1 MWVLLLVSVAG
12 FLAQLVDGAMGMA
25 FGITSTTLLIFLAY
39 NPAAASAIVHL
50 VEIATSSISGI
61 SHIKFGNVDW
71 HALVKVAVPGAVG
84 AFIGAIL
91 LSSVDLSSAR
101 PWTASILL
109 VLGGLVLY
117 RFTRPIILG
126 KKRRARARWLA
137 PLGLVGGFVDSTG
150 GGGWGPVVTTS
161 LTASNALEP
170 RKAIGTTN
178 TAEFVIA
185 IAASIGFM
193 IGLGAEQIPWDA
205 VIALLI
211 GGALAAPIAAWLVSK
226 APQRLLGILV
236 GNLII
241 ALNIRQLSISL
252 ELPPVAAI
260 SAYVIVAIMFI
271 FTVVHVFAVRNSN
284 DQNYQSRIFNLVDD
298 SVVAN
303 SNSKLRFG

>member
-1 MWVLLLVSVAG
+1 
-12 FLAQLVDGAMGMA
+12 
-25 FGITSTTLLIFLAY
+25 LIFLAY

-50 VEIATSSISGI
+50 VEIVTSSISGA
-61 SHIKFGNVDW
+61 SHIRFGNVDW
-71 HALVKVAVPGAVG
+71 HALVKVAVPGAIG
-84 AFIGAIL
+84 AFIGAML
-91 LSSVDLSSAR
+91 LSSVDLSAAR

-109 VLGGLVLY
+109 ALGVLVLY

-137 PLGLVGGFVDSTG
+137 PLGLVGGFIDSTG

-185 IAASIGFM
+185 LAASIGFL
-193 IGLGAEQIPWDA
+193 IGLGAEDIPWDA
-205 VIALLI
+205 VGALLI

-241 ALNIRQLSISL
+241 ALNVRQLSISF
-252 ELPPVAAI
+252 EFPPVAAI
-260 SAYVIVAIMFI
+260 SAYSAIAI
-271 FTVVHVFAVRNSN
+271 LVVV
-284 DQNYQSRIFNLVDD
+284 
-298 SVVAN
+298 SVVYGV
-303 SNSKLRFG
+303 KLLKQDKLGLTE

>member
-25 FGITSTTLLIFLAY
+25 FGVTSTTLLIFLAY

-50 VEIATSSISGI
+50 VEIVTSSISGA

-71 HALVKVAVPGAVG
+71 HALVKVAVPGAIGAFVG
-84 AFIGAIL
+84 AMIL
-91 LSSVDLSSAR
+91 SNIDLSTAR
-101 PWTASILL
+101 PWTASVLL
-109 VLGGLVLY
+109 VLGALVLY
-117 RFTRPIILG
+117 RFTRQYILG

-137 PLGLVGGFVDSTG
+137 PLGLVGGFIDSTG

-185 IAASIGFM
+185 VAASIGFI

-205 VIALLI
+205 VLALGI

-241 ALNIRQLSISL
+241 ALNVRQLIISL
-252 ELPPVAAI
+252 EISEPLSIAAFSAVAVLFLATLIYGIKLIKTDRLPK
-260 SAYVIVAIMFI
+260 
-271 FTVVHVFAVRNSN
+271 T
-284 DQNYQSRIFNLVDD
+284 D
-298 SVVAN
+298 
-303 SNSKLRFG
+303 

>member
-50 VEIATSSISGI
+50 VEIVTSSISGA

-84 AFIGAIL
+84 AFVGAMIL
-91 LSSVDLSSAR
+91 SNVDLSAAR
-101 PWTASILL
+101 PWTASVLFIL
-109 VLGGLVLY
+109 GALVLY

-137 PLGLVGGFVDSTG
+137 PLGLVGGFIDSTG
-150 GGGWGPVVTTS
+150 GGGWGPVVTTA

-185 IAASIGFM
+185 VAASIGF
-193 IGLGAEQIPWDA
+193 IFGIGAEQIPWDA
-205 VIALLI
+205 VLALGI
-211 GGALAAPIAAWLVSK
+211 GGALGAPIAAWLVSK
-226 APQRLLGILV
+226 APQRLLGIMV

-241 ALNIRQLSISL
+241 ALNVRQLNISF
-252 ELPPVAAI
+252 EVPEGFAITAYVAA
-260 SAYVIVAIMFI
+260 AALFI
-271 FTVVHVFAVRNSN
+271 GTLI
-284 DQNYQSRIFNLVDD
+284 YGI
-298 SVVAN
+298 
-303 SNSKLRFG
+303 KLLKTDRLPKTD

>member
-25 FGITSTTLLIFLAY
+25 FGVTSTTLLILLAY

-50 VEIATSSISGI
+50 VEIVTSSISGAA
-61 SHIKFGNVDW
+61 HIRFGNVDW
-71 HALVKVAVPGAVG
+71 HALVKVAVPGAIGAFVG
-84 AFIGAIL
+84 AML
-91 LSSVDLSSAR
+91 LSNIDLSAAR
-101 PWTASILL
+101 PWTASVLF
-109 VLGGLVLY
+109 VLGALVLY
-117 RFTRPIILG
+117 RFTRPVILG

-137 PLGLVGGFVDSTG
+137 PLGLVGGFIDATG

-161 LTASNALEP
+161 LTASNALAP

-185 IAASIGFM
+185 VAASIGFI

-205 VIALLI
+205 VLALGI

-241 ALNIRQLSISL
+241 ALNVRQLNISFEVAEPFAIAGYL
-252 ELPPVAAI
+252 AAAALFVGTLIYGIKLLKTDRLPK
-260 SAYVIVAIMFI
+260 
-271 FTVVHVFAVRNSN
+271 T
-284 DQNYQSRIFNLVDD
+284 D
-298 SVVAN
+298 
-303 SNSKLRFG
+303 

>member
-25 FGITSTTLLIFLAY
+25 FGVTSTTLLILLAY

-50 VEIATSSISGI
+50 VEIVTSSISGAA
-61 SHIKFGNVDW
+61 HIRFGNVDW
-71 HALVKVAVPGAVG
+71 HALVKVAVPGGIGAFVG
-84 AFIGAIL
+84 AMIL
-91 LSSVDLSSAR
+91 SNIDLSAAR
-101 PWTASILL
+101 PWTASVLF
-109 VLGGLVLY
+109 VLGALVLY

-137 PLGLVGGFVDSTG
+137 PLGLVGGFIDATG

-185 IAASIGFM
+185 VAASIGFL

-205 VIALLI
+205 VLALGI

-226 APQRLLGILV
+226 APQRILGILV

-241 ALNIRQLSISL
+241 FLNVRQLIISFEIP
-252 ELPPVAAI
+252 ELAAI
-260 SAYVIVAIMFI
+260 AGFSALAAL
-271 FTVVHVFAVRNSN
+271 FAGSLI
-284 DQNYQSRIFNLVDD
+284 YGF
-298 SVVAN
+298 
-303 SNSKLRFG
+303 KLLKTDRLPKTD

>member
-1 MWVLLLVSVAG
+1 VAG

-50 VEIATSSISGI
+50 AEIVTSSISGAA
-61 SHIKFGNVDW
+61 HIKFGNVDW

-84 AFIGAIL
+84 AFVGAVV
-91 LSSVDLSSAR
+91 LSNVDLSAAR

-109 VLGGLVLY
+109 ALGALVLY
-117 RFTRPIILG
+117 RFTRPMILG

-137 PLGLVGGFVDSTG
+137 PLGLVGGFIDSTG

-185 IAASIGFM
+185 VAASIGF
-193 IGLGAEQIPWDA
+193 IFGLGPTQIPWDA
-205 VIALLI
+205 VLALLI
-211 GGALAAPIAAWLVSK
+211 GGGLAAPIAAWLVSK

-241 ALNIRQLSISL
+241 ALNVRQLSISFDL
-252 ELPPVAAI
+252 ASEISTSLYVAVGILFLVSFSYGLKLLKTDRLPK
-260 SAYVIVAIMFI
+260 
-271 FTVVHVFAVRNSN
+271 T
-284 DQNYQSRIFNLVDD
+284 D
-298 SVVAN
+298 
-303 SNSKLRFG
+303 

>member
-1 MWVLLLVSVAG
+1 
-12 FLAQLVDGAMGMA
+12 
-25 FGITSTTLLIFLAY
+25 
-39 NPAAASAIVHL
+39 L
-50 VEIATSSISGI
+50 VEIVTSSISGA
-61 SHIKFGNVDW
+61 SHIRFGNVDW

-84 AFIGAIL
+84 AFIGAML
-91 LSSVDLSSAR
+91 LSSVDLSAAR

-117 RFTRPIILG
+117 RFTRPVILG

-137 PLGLVGGFVDSTG
+137 PLGLVGGFIDSTG

-185 IAASIGFM
+185 IAASVGFM

-241 ALNIRQLSISL
+241 ALNVRQLSISF

-260 SAYVIVAIMFI
+260 SAYSAIAILVVVSVIYGV
-271 FTVVHVFAVRNSN
+271 
-284 DQNYQSRIFNLVDD
+284 
-298 SVVAN
+298 
-303 SNSKLRFG
+303 KLLKQDKLAKGH

>member
-137 PLGLVGGFVDSTG
+137 PLGLVGGFIDSTG

-185 IAASIGFM
+185 IAASVGFL

-241 ALNIRQLSISL
+241 ALNIRQLSISF

-271 FTVVHVFAVRNSN
+271 VTVVHGVRLLKQ
-284 DQNYQSRIFNLVDD
+284 DKTRLAD
-298 SVVAN
+298 
-303 SNSKLRFG
+303 

>member
-137 PLGLVGGFVDSTG
+137 PLGLVGGFIDSTG

-185 IAASIGFM
+185 IAASVGFL

-241 ALNIRQLSISL
+241 ALNIRQLSISF

-260 SAYVIVAIMFI
+260 SAYVSVAVLFIV
-271 FTVVHVFAVRNSN
+271 TVVHGVRLLKQ
-284 DQNYQSRIFNLVDD
+284 DKTRLAD
-298 SVVAN
+298 
-303 SNSKLRFG
+303 

>member
-1 MWVLLLVSVAG
+1 MWTLLLVSVAG

-25 FGITSTTLLIFLAY
+25 FGITSTTLLIFLYY

-50 VEIATSSISGI
+50 VEIVTSSISGA
-61 SHIKFGNVDW
+61 SHIRFGNVDW

-84 AFIGAIL
+84 AFVGAMV
-91 LSSVDLSSAR
+91 LSSVDLSAAR
-101 PWTASILL
+101 PWTASLL
-109 VLGGLVLY
+109 FVLGALVLY

-137 PLGLVGGFVDSTG
+137 PLGLVGGFIDSTG

-185 IAASIGFM
+185 LAASVGF
-193 IGLGAEQIPWDA
+193 ILGIGAEQIPWEA
-205 VIALLI
+205 VIALGI

-241 ALNIRQLSISL
+241 ALNVRQLGISF
-252 ELPPVAAI
+252 ELAQGFTIAAYVAVAAL
-260 SAYVIVAIMFI
+260 FI
-271 FTVVHVFAVRNSN
+271 GTLI
-284 DQNYQSRIFNLVDD
+284 YGI
-298 SVVAN
+298 
-303 SNSKLRFG
+303 KLLKTDRLPKTD

>member
-25 FGITSTTLLIFLAY
+25 FGITSTTLLILLAY

-50 VEIATSSISGI
+50 VEIVTSSISGA

-84 AFIGAIL
+84 AFVGAMIL
-91 LSSVDLSSAR
+91 SNVDLSAAR
-101 PWTASILL
+101 PWTASVLFIL
-109 VLGGLVLY
+109 GALVLY

-137 PLGLVGGFVDSTG
+137 PLGLVGGFIDSTG

-185 IAASIGFM
+185 VAASIGF
-193 IGLGAEQIPWDA
+193 IFGIGAEQIPWDA
-205 VIALLI
+205 VLALGI
-211 GGALAAPIAAWLVSK
+211 GGALGAPIAAWLVSK
-226 APQRLLGILV
+226 APQRLLGIMV

-241 ALNIRQLSISL
+241 ALNLRQLNISF
-252 ELPPVAAI
+252 EVPEGFAIAAYVAA
-260 SAYVIVAIMFI
+260 AALFI
-271 FTVVHVFAVRNSN
+271 GTLI
-284 DQNYQSRIFNLVDD
+284 YGI
-298 SVVAN
+298 
-303 SNSKLRFG
+303 KLLKTDRLPKTD

>member
-12 FLAQLVDGAMGMA
+12 FFAQLVDGAMGMA

-39 NPAAASAIVHL
+39 SPAAASAIVHFA
-50 VEIATSSISGI
+50 EIVTSSISGFA
-61 SHIKFGNVDW
+61 HIKFGNVDW

-91 LSSVDLSSAR
+91 LSFVDLSAAR
-101 PWTASILL
+101 PWTATVLL
-109 VLGGLVLY
+109 TLGALVLY
-117 RFTRPIILG
+117 RFTRPMILG

-137 PLGLVGGFVDSTG
+137 PLGLAGGFIDATG

-178 TAEFVIA
+178 TAEFLIA
-185 IAASIGFM
+185 TSASLGFVIGF
-193 IGLGAEQIPWDA
+193 GANDIAIPWDA
-205 VIALLI
+205 VLALLI
-211 GGALAAPIAAWLVSK
+211 GGGLAAPIAAWLVSK

-241 ALNIRQLSISL
+241 ALNIRQLSISF
-252 ELPPVAAI
+252 ELGETVSWALYILVALLF
-260 SAYVIVAIMFI
+260 VATLI
-271 FTVVHVFAVRNSN
+271 HG
-284 DQNYQSRIFNLVDD
+284 FNLLKTDRLPKTD
-298 SVVAN
+298 
-303 SNSKLRFG
+303 

>member
-25 FGITSTTLLIFLAY
+25 FGVTSTTLLLLLAY

-50 VEIATSSISGI
+50 VEIVTSSISGAA
-61 SHIKFGNVDW
+61 HIRFKNVDW
-71 HALVKVAVPGAVG
+71 HALVKVAVPGGIGAFVG
-84 AFIGAIL
+84 AMIL
-91 LSSVDLSSAR
+91 SNIDLSAAR
-101 PWTASILL
+101 PWTASVLFIL
-109 VLGGLVLY
+109 GSLVLY

-137 PLGLVGGFVDSTG
+137 PLGLVGGFIDATG

-185 IAASIGFM
+185 VAASIGFL
-193 IGLGAEQIPWDA
+193 IGLGVEQIPWDA
-205 VIALLI
+205 VLALGI

-226 APQRLLGILV
+226 APQRILGILV

-241 ALNIRQLSISL
+241 FLNVRQLIISFEVP
-252 ELPPVAAI
+252 ELPAIAGFSATAALFVGSLI
-260 SAYVIVAIMFI
+260 YGI
-271 FTVVHVFAVRNSN
+271 
-284 DQNYQSRIFNLVDD
+284 
-298 SVVAN
+298 
-303 SNSKLRFG
+303 KLLKTDRLPKTD

>member
-117 RFTRPIILG
+117 RFTRPVILG

-137 PLGLVGGFVDSTG
+137 PLGLVGGFIDSTG

-241 ALNIRQLSISL
+241 ALNIRQLSISF

-271 FTVVHVFAVRNSN
+271 VTVVHGVRLLKQ
-284 DQNYQSRIFNLVDD
+284 D
-298 SVVAN
+298 
-303 SNSKLRFG
+303 KLAKGD

>member
-50 VEIATSSISGI
+50 VEIVTSSISGI

-84 AFIGAIL
+84 AFIGAML
-91 LSSVDLSSAR
+91 LSSVDLSAAR

-117 RFTRPIILG
+117 RFTRPVILG

-137 PLGLVGGFVDSTG
+137 PLGLVGGFIDSTG

-241 ALNIRQLSISL
+241 ALNIRQLSISF

-260 SAYVIVAIMFI
+260 SAYMIVAIMF
-271 FTVVHVFAVRNSN
+271 VVT
-284 DQNYQSRIFNLVDD
+284 LVHG
-298 SVVAN
+298 V
-303 SNSKLRFG
+303 KLLKQDKLAKGD

>member
-50 VEIATSSISGI
+50 VEIATSSISGA

-71 HALVKVAVPGAVG
+71 HALVKVEVPGAVG
-84 AFIGAIL
+84 AFVGAML
-91 LSSVDLSSAR
+91 LSNVDLSAAR
-101 PWTASILL
+101 PWTASVLFIL
-109 VLGGLVLY
+109 GALVLY

-137 PLGLVGGFVDSTG
+137 PLGLVGGFIDATG

-185 IAASIGFM
+185 IAASIGFI
-193 IGLGAEQIPWDA
+193 IGIGAEQIPWDA
-205 VIALLI
+205 VLALGI

-241 ALNIRQLSISL
+241 ALNVRQLGISF
-252 ELPPVAAI
+252 ELAQEITIAAYVAVAAL
-260 SAYVIVAIMFI
+260 FI
-271 FTVVHVFAVRNSN
+271 GTLI
-284 DQNYQSRIFNLVDD
+284 YGI
-298 SVVAN
+298 
-303 SNSKLRFG
+303 KLLKTDRLPKTD

>member
-50 VEIATSSISGI
+50 VEIVTSSISGA

-71 HALVKVAVPGAVG
+71 HALVKVAVPGGIGAFVG
-84 AFIGAIL
+84 AML
-91 LSSVDLSSAR
+91 LSNIDLSASR
-101 PWTASILL
+101 PWTASVLFIL
-109 VLGGLVLY
+109 GALVLY

-137 PLGLVGGFVDSTG
+137 PLGLAGGFIDATG

-185 IAASIGFM
+185 VAASIGFL

-205 VIALLI
+205 VLALGI

-226 APQRLLGILV
+226 APQRILGILV

-241 ALNIRQLSISL
+241 FLNARQLIISF
-252 ELPPVAAI
+252 ELPEVAAI
-260 SAYVIVAIMFI
+260 AGFSAVAALFVGTLIYGI
-271 FTVVHVFAVRNSN
+271 
-284 DQNYQSRIFNLVDD
+284 
-298 SVVAN
+298 
-303 SNSKLRFG
+303 KLLKTDRLPKSD

>member
-25 FGITSTTLLIFLAY
+25 FGVTSTTLLLLLAY

-50 VEIATSSISGI
+50 VEIVTSSISGAA
-61 SHIKFGNVDW
+61 HIRFKNVDW
-71 HALVKVAVPGAVG
+71 HALVKVAVPGGIGAFVG
-84 AFIGAIL
+84 AMIL
-91 LSSVDLSSAR
+91 SNIDLSAAR
-101 PWTASILL
+101 PWTASVLF
-109 VLGGLVLY
+109 VLGALVLY
-117 RFTRPIILG
+117 RFTRPVILG

-137 PLGLVGGFVDSTG
+137 PLGLVGGFIDATG

-185 IAASIGFM
+185 VAASIGFL

-205 VIALLI
+205 VIALGI

-226 APQRLLGILV
+226 APQRILGILV

-241 ALNIRQLSISL
+241 FLNVRQLIISFEVP
-252 ELPPVAAI
+252 ELPAMAGFSATAALFVGSLI
-260 SAYVIVAIMFI
+260 YGF
-271 FTVVHVFAVRNSN
+271 
-284 DQNYQSRIFNLVDD
+284 
-298 SVVAN
+298 
-303 SNSKLRFG
+303 KLLKTDRLPKTD

>member
-50 VEIATSSISGI
+50 VEIVTSSISGI

-91 LSSVDLSSAR
+91 LSSVDLSAAR

-117 RFTRPIILG
+117 RFTRPVILG

-137 PLGLVGGFVDSTG
+137 PLGLVGGFIDSTG

-241 ALNIRQLSISL
+241 ALNIRQLSISF

-260 SAYVIVAIMFI
+260 SAYVIVALMFVV
-271 FTVVHVFAVRNSN
+271 TVVHGV
-284 DQNYQSRIFNLVDD
+284 
-298 SVVAN
+298 
-303 SNSKLRFG
+303 KLLKQDKLAKGD

>member
-25 FGITSTTLLIFLAY
+25 FGVTSTTLLLLLAY

-50 VEIATSSISGI
+50 VEIVTSSISGAA
-61 SHIKFGNVDW
+61 HIRFGNVDW
-71 HALVKVAVPGAVG
+71 HALVKVAVPGGIGAFVG
-84 AFIGAIL
+84 AMIL
-91 LSSVDLSSAR
+91 SNIDLSAAR
-101 PWTASILL
+101 PWTASVLF
-109 VLGGLVLY
+109 VLGALVLY

-137 PLGLVGGFVDSTG
+137 PLGLVGGFIDATG

-185 IAASIGFM
+185 VAASIGFL

-205 VIALLI
+205 VLALGI

-226 APQRLLGILV
+226 APQRILGILV

-241 ALNIRQLSISL
+241 FLNVRQLIISFEIP
-252 ELPPVAAI
+252 ELAAI
-260 SAYVIVAIMFI
+260 AGFSALAAL
-271 FTVVHVFAVRNSN
+271 FAGSLI
-284 DQNYQSRIFNLVDD
+284 YGF
-298 SVVAN
+298 
-303 SNSKLRFG
+303 KLLKTDRLPKTD